1 MFLVILHGKQQ
12 MLPKWQH
19 FGFFLNQT
27 MLSCRWLK
35 KIGWAK
41 LKVGSLAQ
49 CNFFQFIFFNSREA
63 QGLCSW

>member
-1 MFLVILHGKQQ
+1 MFLVILLGKQQ
-12 MLPKWQH
+12 MMPKWQH
-19 FGFFLNQT
+19 FDFFLNQT
-27 MLSCRWLK
+27 MLSCKWVK

-49 CNFFQFIFFNSREA
+49 LLPVHFFNSREA